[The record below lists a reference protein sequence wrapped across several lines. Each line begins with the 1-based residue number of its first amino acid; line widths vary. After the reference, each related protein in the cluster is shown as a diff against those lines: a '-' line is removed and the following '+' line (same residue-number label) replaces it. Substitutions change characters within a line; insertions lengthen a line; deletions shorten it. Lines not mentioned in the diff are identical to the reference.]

1 MIYELRLF
9 DFGKDKP
16 FIMRFNEEQCCGK
29 SCHYAEKFM
38 SGFDRFQLLEKHF
51 DGPESTRDYGYGV
64 GYEPIM
70 VGSV

>member
-16 FIMRFNEEQCCGK
+16 FIMSFTDEVCRGK
-29 SCHYAEKFM
+29 PVQYAESLM
-38 SGFDRFQLLEKHF
+38 AGFDRFQLLEKHF
-51 DGPESTRDYGYGV
+51 DGPESTKDYGYGV